1 MKKIESAVGKDTRL
15 LLLEVAEK
23 VNEIIAHIS
32 PEKKTVA
39 EKVNADDKK

>member
-23 VNEIIAHIS
+23 VNELIALVA

-39 EKVNADDKK
+39 EKVNEDKK